1 VRRLLDPP
9 VVPAALT
16 CRPRHVFGAAALL
29 VFDITDTD
37 SFARVKAW
45 VKELRQMAGA
55 CSGSCAVTT
64 GRLPGADASLPVVAG
79 KDIVL
84 VLAGNKAD
92 LERSRQVTL
101 AEAEAY
107 AASIGATLFSTS
119 AKTNKGVDQAFQAIA
134 ESKSAMHPC
143 FLTR

>member
-1 VRRLLDPP
+1 MQ
-9 VVPAALT
+9 AALT
-16 CRPRHVFGAAALL
+16 RRPSATSCGAAALL

-55 CSGSCAVTT
+55 CCGSYAVTT
-64 GRLPGADASLPVVAG
+64 GRLPGADASLLAVAG

-134 ESKSAMHPC
+134 ESASCCRTPA
-143 FLTR
+143 F

>member
-1 VRRLLDPP
+1 MP
-9 VVPAALT
+9 
-16 CRPRHVFGAAALL
+16 LL
-29 VFDITDTD
+29 VCRDDRASD
-37 SFARVKAW
+37 S
-45 VKELRQMAGA
+45 G
-55 CSGSCAVTT
+55 
-64 GRLPGADASLPVVAG
+64 GRLTAGRAG

-134 ESKSAMHPC
+134 ESASVVASSHKLGA
-143 FLTR
+143 